1 MFLWTQTCVRCMR
14 SAKQLHRKNCPLHF
28 ACTRETDA
36 CSGVVG
42 GALRSFGD
50 GQGKEQEKGATSFH
64 VHSPLFS
71 EGVQSVALAF
81 FDHSHT
87 RQAAAAAMAIGL
99 FRSARHT
106 Q

>member
-1 MFLWTQTCVRCMR
+1 MR
-14 SAKQLHRKNCPLHF
+14 SAKMLHRKTCPLHF
-28 ACTRETDA
+28 ACTRATDA

-50 GQGKEQEKGATSFH
+50 GPGKEQEKGATPFH

-71 EGVQSVALAF
+71 DGMQSVALAS

-87 RQAAAAAMAIGL
+87 QQAAAAAMGIEL